1 MLALFP
7 LGCLFTIQESFN
19 LIRCLASGVHNFKVI
34 NTQSKSM
41 SILLPKFKSNSKKTK
56 LVTLLVLFADIWSQ
70 STSKKE

>member
-1 MLALFP
+1 M
-7 LGCLFTIQESFN
+7 
-19 LIRCLASGVHNFKVI
+19 SGVHNFKVI

-70 STSKKE
+70 STSKKK